1 MRYRKLPFGR
11 AWEEV
16 REDDIACQALGLNR
30 TNIKLAAFVFS
41 ASFGGLAGSF
51 FATYQ
56 GFISPESFSF
66 IESAIVL
73 SIVVLG
79 GMGSQLGIVIAALL
93 LIGLPEFFRGLE
105 EYRMLAFGLSM
116 VLIMVWR
123 PSGLL
128 RSEEHTSELPS
139 LMRI

>member
-1 MRYRKLPFGR
+1 MRIRKLPIGR
-11 AWEEV
+11 AWEAL

-79 GMGSQLGIVIAALL
+79 GIGSQLGIVIAALL
-93 LIGLPEFFRGLE
+93 LLGLPAFFRGLV
-105 EYRMLAFGLSM
+105 EYRMLS
-116 VLIMVWR
+116 
-123 PSGLL
+123 
-128 RSEEHTSELPS
+128 SEEHTSELQ
-139 LMRI
+139 

>member
-93 LIGLPEFFRGLE
+93 LIRLPEFFRGME
-105 EYRMLAFGLSM
+105 NNRMLESGLVLVDIM
-116 VLIMVWR
+116 VLR
-123 PSGLL
+123 PTGGI
-128 RSEEHTSELPS
+128 RSEERSS
-139 LMRI
+139 GKAWG